1 MSSRNHFRNLG
12 PIEEWG
18 NLIDSMVR
26 NVEDDFQAALNDF
39 QDLAQS
45 ILSADPGDYFSVNDS
60 LLTLI
65 EVAIERDEILPDL
78 ISGAFQSWSEHLQD
92 NEDAI
97 ADLLSRLYDMFSDQ
111 IEVFRTLIETLVSSL
126 TDFPTLFHQ
135 LSKRIAA
142 QSSLYLDG
150 LEKLML
156 PLFYAGMSVFGADQ
170 AVKALKN
177 MLTDSCTVF
186 RSRVACDDLGLV
198 ANDLPSLQANLLDSP
213 AFKLPRAVW
222 MIAGMIDAL
231 RQASSYAN
239 LLPQPIDIPNPFL
252 QTVLGP
258 VAGLITQAVS
268 DYLNNVD
275 ALLDA
280 LIALLLEQAENDFE
294 IEWLVLQLARFTPV
308 GILFVLVGST
318 IKLMTSPA
326 PWMELL
332 LNPVEDNP
340 DLKVRRLAPP
350 SSSNKYILF
359 SDIHRDAVSDERP
372 PYQFGSIDHFMPNRG
387 QYLEIL
393 KHYADIPEYTIIEI
407 GDCEE
412 LWFHRDFTLT
422 PTQKLAEIVQTHEEI
437 YALLSELHTQG
448 RYVRI
453 QGNHDSY
460 LRDTETFNVL
470 RDTIESNDSD
480 PFEIYDFVIIEGVKT
495 MQDVPFY
502 LGLDSDPNSERKPML
517 LAHGHQWD
525 FWNCDANNI
534 LGKMIVSAVVTPLDM
549 LDDPLRDLA
558 GLSRNGSPL
567 VNFKQILGDLPVFN
581 SWQSYEP
588 GVVRID
594 QIQHMDDEARRFT
607 DDVMYSETMASLMGM
622 LIPIAPGPND
632 ADCAPLSL
640 NGRCLFNLMTLGHTH
655 NPHNEPYY
663 DLKVLPYVKEV
674 LIGLQEAISSATL
687 GLFDVELGLVKS
699 NYLNTGMTGW
709 HEECIWAIDI
719 GDESHGTGQPEL
731 GQLDA

>member
-65 EVAIERDEILPDL
+65 EVAIERDEDLPDL

-177 MLTDSCTVF
+177 VLTDSCTVF

-340 DLKVRRLAPP
+340 DLKVRRLASP

-448 RYVRI
+448 RYVVSRVI
-453 QGNHDSY
+453 
-460 LRDTETFNVL
+460 
-470 RDTIESNDSD
+470 TI
-480 PFEIYDFVIIEGVKT
+480 PTCAI
-495 MQDVPFY
+495 
-502 LGLDSDPNSERKPML
+502 RKPSM
-517 LAHGHQWD
+517 
-525 FWNCDANNI
+525 CYVI
-534 LGKMIVSAVVTPLDM
+534 
-549 LDDPLRDLA
+549 R
-558 GLSRNGSPL
+558 SRAT
-567 VNFKQILGDLPVFN
+567 I
-581 SWQSYEP
+581 
-588 GVVRID
+588 RI
-594 QIQHMDDEARRFT
+594 RSKST
-607 DDVMYSETMASLMGM
+607 
-622 LIPIAPGPND
+622 
-632 ADCAPLSL
+632 
-640 NGRCLFNLMTLGHTH
+640 
-655 NPHNEPYY
+655 
-663 DLKVLPYVKEV
+663 
-674 LIGLQEAISSATL
+674 ISSSSKASRPCRTCH
-687 GLFDVELGLVKS
+687 F
-699 NYLNTGMTGW
+699 
-709 HEECIWAIDI
+709 IWVSTPIQTVNANRCCLRMGINGI
-719 GDESHGTGQPEL
+719 SGTAMPTTFS
-731 GQLDA
+731 AR